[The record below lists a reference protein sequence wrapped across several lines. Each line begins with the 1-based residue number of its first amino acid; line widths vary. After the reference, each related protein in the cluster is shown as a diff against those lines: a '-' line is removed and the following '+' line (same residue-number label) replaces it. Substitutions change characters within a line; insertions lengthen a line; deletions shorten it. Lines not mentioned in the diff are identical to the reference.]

1 MLKNVRKSAVV
12 LVAAVVLLFASVNIN
27 SWIGYSAFSS
37 EQIQAAQLALTLA
50 GIFLGAYYEL
60 QRLERLLK
68 EERRKELR
76 QQRLN
81 ILDYA
86 ETWLKDVN
94 SDLESIAVLRTLSPK
109 DESDGAL
116 IVSSEKTRPIQ
127 ESILKLDKRGQLAV
141 AKAVDIGDKDLAG
154 KIGVVWLLLDTIMES
169 MSKSI
174 LPGVD
179 PVISSVV
186 EAQRS
191 VDKARRES

>member
-1 MLKNVRKSAVV
+1 M
-12 LVAAVVLLFASVNIN
+12 
-27 SWIGYSAFSS
+27 
-37 EQIQAAQLALTLA
+37 
-50 GIFLGAYYEL
+50 
-60 QRLERLLK
+60 
-68 EERRKELR
+68 
-76 QQRLN
+76 
-81 ILDYA
+81 
-86 ETWLKDVN
+86 
-94 SDLESIAVLRTLSPK
+94 
-109 DESDGAL
+109 
-116 IVSSEKTRPIQ
+116 
-127 ESILKLDKRGQLAV
+127 